1 MKRIDPP
8 ASGEGTTR
16 RDCLL
21 GAAALAASAS
31 AGVARAAPALA
42 PVTPAA
48 RPGPQ
53 FRIVDLDK

>member
-1 MKRIDPP
+1 MKRIEPP
-8 ASGEGTTR
+8 VSGEGTTR

-31 AGVARAAPALA
+31 AGVAGAAP
-42 PVTPAA
+42 PVAPAA

-53 FRIVDLDK
+53 FRVVNLDK